1 MRQSPKPAG
10 ELGANMNDLDK
21 LAFEEAY
28 RELETTVQRLEA
40 GDLTLEE
47 AIALYERGMRLARRC
62 NDALDAAELQVQQLA
77 LINNQQQLGMFLGE

>member
-1 MRQSPKPAG
+1 
-10 ELGANMNDLDK
+10 MNDLDK